1 MITLVYKR
9 VSLKVRVIGTSSSTL
24 YMDCRVDRV
33 YNRMNRAD
41 IECII
46 STVYLLQSVYVL
58 QSVYGL

>member
-1 MITLVYKR
+1 M
-9 VSLKVRVIGTSSSTL
+9 
-24 YMDCRVDRV
+24 DRV